1 MSTAKGDKKKKEEM
15 RRVLHEKREAV
26 VKEIEEQFGSHMS
39 TAVLQKFD
47 SALDDGDLSVLSLGE
62 GIDYKLLEM
71 KYKEYK
77 SIADAF
83 RKLDAG
89 TYGVCEEC
97 GNGIDEKRLKVI
109 PFARLCIVCKKKQEE
124 LEEIDKERGLE

>member
-1 MSTAKGDKKKKEEM
+1 MSKGDKKKKEEL
-15 RRVLHEKREAV
+15 RRILHEARE
-26 VKEIEEQFGSHMS
+26 KIINEIEGHIGQNMN
-39 TAVLQKFD
+39 TTLLQKFD
-47 SALDDGDLSVLSLGE
+47 SALDDGDISVLSLGE

-89 TYGVCEEC
+89 TYGACEEC
-97 GNGIDEKRLKVI
+97 GNEIDEKRLKVI
-109 PFARLCIVCKKKQEE
+109 PFARLCIECKRKQEE
-124 LEEIDKERGLE
+124 LENIEKERGLD

>member
-1 MSTAKGDKKKKEEM
+1 
-15 RRVLHEKREAV
+15 
-26 VKEIEEQFGSHMS
+26 MS

-47 SALDDGDLSVLSLGE
+47 SALDDGDISVLSLGE

-89 TYGVCEEC
+89 TYGACEEC
-97 GNGIDEKRLKVI
+97 SNEIDEKRLKVI
-109 PFARLCIVCKKKQEE
+109 PFARLCIDCKKKQEE
-124 LEEIDKERGLE
+124 LEEIEKERGLD

>member
-1 MSTAKGDKKKKEEM
+1 MSKGDKKKKEEM
-15 RRVLHEKREAV
+15 RRVLHEKREAI
-26 VKEIEEQFGSHMS
+26 VKEIEEQIGSHMS

-47 SALDDGDLSVLSLGE
+47 SALDDGDISVLSLGE

-89 TYGVCEEC
+89 TYGTCEEC
-97 GNGIDEKRLKVI
+97 GNEIDEKRLKVI
-109 PFARLCIVCKKKQEE
+109 PFARLCIDCKKKQEE
-124 LEEIDKERGLE
+124 LEEIEKERGLD

>member
-1 MSTAKGDKKKKEEM
+1 MSKGDKKKKEEL
-15 RRVLHEKREAV
+15 RRILHGARERIIN
-26 VKEIEEQFGSHMS
+26 EIEGHIGQSMN
-39 TAVLQKFD
+39 TTLLQKFD
-47 SALDDGDLSVLSLGE
+47 SALDDGDISVLSLGE

-89 TYGVCEEC
+89 TYGTCEEC
-97 GNGIDEKRLKVI
+97 GNEIDEKRLKVM
-109 PFARLCIVCKKKQEE
+109 PFARLCIECKRKQEE
-124 LEEIDKERGLE
+124 LEEIEKERGLE